1 VFTGYYSAPKG
12 GTLMVDSTGKST
24 AALSYSEFERTL
36 YAQWKQQD
44 YQISYHANGGTFAPS
59 VWGNSQTVTLE
70 GIAYSSYLPGTVAP
84 YRAGYSF
91 NGYSLKSDQTG
102 ELWYDRFLNSGS
114 RRYNLVQDLDLYAT
128 WVDDIV
134 PTGIIRASA
143 GNSSNAWTNQNVL
156 MTITANDSGSGVKK
170 IQLYQKRY
178 NESAYQMIKEWNTTP
193 AKSYTGSVTVST
205 NGISSFYCIVW
216 DAAGNTNRRI
226 FGTSSDI
233 ASVTTTVIYVD
244 KVAPKVTTPELS
256 NSSVGKTGAY
266 VSLYASD
273 DAIE

>member
-1 VFTGYYSAPKG
+1 VFTGYYSAPKD
-12 GTLMVDSTGKST
+12 GTLMVDSSGNST
-24 AALSYSEFERTL
+24 AALSYSEYERTL
-36 YAQWKQQD
+36 YAQWEQCN
-44 YQISYHANGGTFAPS
+44 YQISYHANGGSFAAS
-59 VWGNSQTVTLE
+59 VWGNSRVVTLSP
-70 GIAYSSYLPGTVAP
+70 IAYGSYLPGTVAP

-114 RRYNLVQDLDLYAT
+114 RRYKLTRDLDLYAA

-143 GNSSNAWTNQNVL
+143 GNSSSAWTNQNVL
-156 MTITANDSGSGVKK
+156 MTITANDLGSGVTK

-178 NESAYQMIKEWNTTP
+178 NESAYQMVREWNTTP
-193 AKSYTGSVTVST
+193 AKSFTGSVTVST

-226 FGTSSDI
+226 FGTNSDI

-244 KVAPKVTTPELS
+244 KVAPKVTAPELS
-256 NSSVGKTGAY
+256 NASVGNIGAY